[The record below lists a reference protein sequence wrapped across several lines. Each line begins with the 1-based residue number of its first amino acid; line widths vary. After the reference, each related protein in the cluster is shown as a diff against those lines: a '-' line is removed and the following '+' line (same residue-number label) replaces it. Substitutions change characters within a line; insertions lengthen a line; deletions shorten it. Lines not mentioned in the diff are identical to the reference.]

1 MDDKRKEFYD
11 STGIGL
17 GQLVT
22 LTDAA
27 ANMMYEQSKRML
39 GSMIKYKELMMMYT
53 CAMKEIKTKL
63 EVQIRTIA
71 IDFWTSL
78 EHQLKYK
85 QEIDNQQDIVMQFK
99 ACTEVIAATDE
110 RMLNI
115 REQIE
120 QMQDT
125 PTEEDIML
133 EKLSKFDINI
143 N

>member
-1 MDDKRKEFYD
+1 
-11 STGIGL
+11 
-17 GQLVT
+17 
-22 LTDAA
+22 
-27 ANMMYEQSKRML
+27 
-39 GSMIKYKELMMMYT
+39 
-53 CAMKEIKTKL
+53 
-63 EVQIRTIA
+63 
-71 IDFWTSL
+71 
-78 EHQLKYK
+78 
-85 QEIDNQQDIVMQFK
+85 MQFK